1 MVLLAH
7 PGTQY
12 SHQLAR
18 QLARHD
24 ALYQFW
30 TGFAVPTDS
39 LTGHLFTDYLPAGLR
54 RKVANRVL
62 RGVPSRSLR
71 TMPLVEWKAL
81 KRLREGEP
89 QQHVFHQRNRAFQQK
104 IPADSLRKATAIIG
118 FDTSSWLLAE
128 RAEKAGKPFF
138 LDQSISHPLANESIM
153 QGVAKR
159 YPAWQA
165 EIETRL
171 PEVLECEQREHKL
184 AKKIV
189 VASSFS
195 KRTLVAQGVSEDK
208 ILINP
213 YGVDLDLFHPPARP
227 RERRPLRFL
236 FLGLI
241 SARKG
246 IPLLLEAWAKMNL
259 QDAELWLVGPVSER
273 ERALIPDLRGL
284 KLLGKRA
291 HQELPNLLR
300 QCDVL
305 VFPSYCEGFAMVILE
320 ALASGMPV
328 ITTEATAGP
337 DLINDKEEGRLIP
350 SGNLD
355 ALCTAMQDFARE
367 PDKLESMGRAARLC
381 AERFSW
387 DAYGDRWQQIL
398 RDHA

>member
-24 ALYQFW
+24 SLYQFW
-30 TGFAVPTDS
+30 TGFALPADG
-39 LTGHLFTDYLPAGLR
+39 LAGHLFSDYLPAGWR
-54 RKVANRVL
+54 RKMANRVI
-62 RGVPSRSLR
+62 RGVPARALR
-71 TMPLVEWKAL
+71 TMPLIEWKAL
-81 KRLREGEP
+81 KRLRDGQSP
-89 QQHVFHQRNRAFQQK
+89 QQVFHQRNQIFQQK
-104 IPADSLRKATAIIG
+104 IPTDSLRKSSAVIG

-128 RAEKAGKPFF
+128 RAGEAGKPFF
-138 LDQSISHPLANESIM
+138 LDQSISHPLTNQSIM
-153 QGVAKR
+153 QRVGQR

-165 EIETRL
+165 EIEERL
-171 PEVLECEQREHKL
+171 PEVLECERREHAL

-195 KRTLVAQGVSEDK
+195 QSTLVSQGVSQDK

-213 YGVDLDLFHPPARP
+213 YGVDLELFHPPAQP

-246 IPLLLEAWAKMNL
+246 IPLLLEAWERMRL
-259 QDAELWLVGPVSER
+259 QNAELLLVGPVSER
-273 ERALIPDLRGL
+273 ERALIPDLPGL
-284 KLLGKRA
+284 KMLGKHP

-337 DLINDKEEGRLIP
+337 DLIQDGVEGRLIP
-350 SGNLD
+350 SGDMD
-355 ALCTAMQDFARE
+355 ALCAAMMDFASA
-367 PDKLESMGRAARLC
+367 PDKLESMAAAARRC
-381 AERFSW
+381 AEKFSW
-387 DAYGDRWQQIL
+387 DVYGDRWQQIL
-398 RDHA
+398 RDFA

>member
-24 ALYQFW
+24 SLYQFW

-39 LTGHLFTDYLPAGLR
+39 LTGQLFTDYLPSGLR

-71 TMPLVEWKAL
+71 TMPLIEWKAL
-81 KRLREGEP
+81 KRLRDGEP

-104 IPADSLRKATAIIG
+104 IPTGSLRKATSVIG

-128 RAEKAGKPFF
+128 RAEDAGKPFF

-171 PEVLECEQREHKL
+171 PEVLECERREHKL

-195 KRTLVAQGVSEDK
+195 KRTLIAQGISEDK

-213 YGVDLDLFHPPARP
+213 YGVDLELFHPPAQP

-259 QDAELWLVGPVSER
+259 RDAELWLVGPVSER
-273 ERALIPDLRGL
+273 ERALIPDLPGL
-284 KLLGKRA
+284 KLMGKHA
-291 HQELPNLLR
+291 HQELPDLLR
-300 QCDVL
+300 KCDVL

-337 DLINDKEEGRLIP
+337 DLINDNEEGRLIP

-355 ALCTAMQDFARE
+355 ALCEAMQEFARE
-367 PDKLESMGRAARLC
+367 PDRLESMGRAARRC